1 MTTPSLPTRASEWLL
16 ALSEAPGDTRL
27 LAAFRAWLAASP
39 DHARDWE
46 EMERTY
52 RLMGLTVP
60 AFRTRWA
67 PPAPPPPPA
76 ARRAAVPVRRRV
88 VAGVTAL
95 AAGLALMVASGLP
108 LRLSADAVT
117 ATAETRALRLDDGST
132 VHLAPQ
138 SAVAV
143 ALSAG
148 ERRVRLLQ
156 GEAFFDVAPDPNR
169 PFVVT
174 AGAVETTVLGTAFDV
189 RMLGDETWVGVQ
201 RGRVRVD
208 DTLGTPPVSETLEAG
223 DWVSLGPE
231 HSRARGQQ
239 PPAQMAAWTQ
249 GDLIARDTPVAAVL
263 DAIRP
268 YFPGFIIV
276 RGDTLARQ
284 PLTGVY
290 RLSDP
295 AEAVR
300 AIAETQGASVRRLSP
315 WLLVVEGR

>member
-1 MTTPSLPTRASEWLL
+1 MTNSRLPARASEWLL
-16 ALSEAPGDTRL
+16 ALTEAPDDARL
-27 LAAFRAWLAASP
+27 RAAFRAWLDACP

-60 AFRTRWA
+60 EFRAAWAA
-67 PPAPPPPPA
+67 PPSPAPQPVGRLR
-76 ARRAAVPVRRRV
+76 RRA
-88 VAGVTAL
+88 VAGMTAL
-95 AAGLALMVASGLP
+95 AAGLALVVASGLP

-117 ATAETRALRLDDGST
+117 ATAETQVLRLDDGST
-132 VHLAPQ
+132 VQLAPE

-143 ALSAG
+143 ALSPG
-148 ERRVRLLQ
+148 DRRVHLLR
-156 GEAFFDVAPDPNR
+156 GEAFFDVAPDPGR

-189 RMLGDETWVGVQ
+189 KRQGDGAWVGVQ
-201 RGRVRVD
+201 RGRVRVS

-223 DWVSLGPE
+223 DWVSLGAARTP
-231 HSRARGQQ
+231 ARGQQ
-239 PPAQMAAWTQ
+239 PPTQMAAWTQ
-249 GDLIARDTPVAAVL
+249 GDLIARDTPTAAVI
-263 DAIRP
+263 DALRP
-268 YFPGFIIV
+268 YFSGAIIL
-276 RGDTLARQ
+276 RGGALARQ

-295 AEAVR
+295 VEAVR